1 MPWKDDGAEHQ
12 RDMKAGGKEHFEGVA
27 IVPGEAGKKGR
38 ETKVLENVV
47 SWI

>member
-1 MPWKDDGAEHQ
+1 MPWKDDGVEHQ
-12 RDMKAGGKEHFEGVA
+12 KDMKAGGRAPRVVA
-27 IVPGEAGKKGR
+27 IVPREAGKKGR